1 MHEILWI
8 MKNNVQLIQGWGGVQ
23 ADRHELDIM
32 DYEKMIFNL
41 FRGEEGGMYKQIGMN

>member
-1 MHEILWI
+1 MFNLFR
-8 MKNNVQLIQGWGGVQ
+8 GGGVQ

-32 DYEKMIFNL
+32 DYEKKNFNL